1 MKDAHR
7 FFVHSKDVIET
18 YPLQTY
24 HSALL
29 FSPRGSLIR
38 TAFQHEEPNWI
49 TIGPDMSETWG
60 SCLHTFEDS
69 CSAVAFSQDLNQLV
83 LGLEDGMIKTW
94 DADSNTYLL
103 ELKSYE
109 SDSHIERVRYF
120 DESSKLVAVLGVH
133 EMIEVWEVA
142 TGTCLF
148 TQEYDQ
154 GPLHRIVPFCND
166 TELRVFAK
174 ATVGDSARIFDT
186 AEARELS
193 ILMSPHRDGRSKLN
207 STFSPSGRFLFVNF
221 ETNLKIWDA
230 TSKRHIQSFEL
241 PPRNEDSD
249 STFVASAWVS
259 DSALLA
265 VGLSDGTVIV
275 FSIDSGD
282 VLHILQSGDPPGW
295 GREQTVAISYDSK
308 RVATPSGLSNL
319 RIWDLSDTS
328 NPHTLVDNSDDEII
342 FVAFLSDSRRL
353 VSMSLEGRTKIWD
366 ICGED
371 VSQRLDDHQD
381 WINSLT
387 WSNDSNY
394 LASGAF
400 DSTVKIWDLHGRC
413 LQTLHGHSE
422 SVIRVDCF
430 HHPAR
435 VGSLSLDNTYR
446 IWDVVSGQCLHVY
459 EWGGSGTVIALSPDL
474 RILARTKGTS
484 TTGKRPIQLW
494 DVMHDVSLPDLCD
507 DSAAHIRSLAFSGD
521 STQLAVL
528 VDDMI
533 VRIFDTRSGECVQT
547 LIETDE
553 ELRYSLP
560 FGHYS
565 VTFSKDAIRLVSA
578 WGNGTIRVWDISSG
592 RCLHTIKTA
601 VLSRD
606 VSFDQS
612 GRFLLTEYGRI
623 AIPESSDL
631 EGNLAGSIN
640 HSPAF
645 HGVRL
650 STPEGWIVYN
660 SVNVLWLPPEYRAGF
675 SVVSGNSVGM
685 AIVKRVW
692 IFTISPEYLE

>member
-1 MKDAHR
+1 
-7 FFVHSKDVIET
+7 
-18 YPLQTY
+18 
-24 HSALL
+24 
-29 FSPRGSLIR
+29 
-38 TAFQHEEPNWI
+38 
-49 TIGPDMSETWG
+49 
-60 SCLHTFEDS
+60 
-69 CSAVAFSQDLNQLV
+69 
-83 LGLEDGMIKTW
+83 MIKTW

-230 TSKRHIQSFEL
+230 TSKRHIQSLEL

-265 VGLSDGTVIV
+265 VGLSNGTVIV

-295 GREQTVAISYDSK
+295 DRAETVAISYDSK
-308 RVATPSGLSNL
+308 RVATSSGLSNL

-328 NPHTLVDNSDDEII
+328 NPRTLVDNSDDEII
-342 FVAFLSDSRRL
+342 FVTFLSDSRRL
-353 VSMSLEGRTKIWD
+353 VSMSLGGETKVWD

-381 WINSLT
+381 CINSLT

-435 VGSLSLDNTYR
+435 VGSLSQDNTYR
-446 IWDVVSGQCLHVY
+446 IWDVVSGQCLYVY

-484 TTGKRPIQLW
+484 TTGKWPIQLW
-494 DVMHDVSLPDLCD
+494 DLMHGVSLPALYD

-528 VDDMI
+528 VDDKI
-533 VRIFDTRSGECVQT
+533 VRIFDTRSGECVHT
-547 LIETDE
+547 LVETDKIDE
-553 ELRYSLP
+553 DLRYSLP
-560 FGHYS
+560 FGHCS

-592 RCLHTIKTA
+592 RCLHTIETA
-601 VLSRD
+601 ILSTD

-612 GRFLLTEYGRI
+612 GRFLLTDYGRI
-623 AIPESSDL
+623 AMPESSDL

-645 HGVRL
+645 HGVGL
-650 STPEGWIVYN
+650 SPDGPWITYN
-660 SVNVLWLPPEYRAGF
+660 SVDVLWLPPEYRAGF
-675 SVVSGNSVGM
+675 SVFSENSVGVG
-685 AIVKRVW
+685 AGRKVW
-692 IFTISPEYLE
+692 IFTLSPDCLG

>member
-1 MKDAHR
+1 VKDAHR
-7 FFVHSKDVIET
+7 FFVHSKDVIEN

-38 TAFQHEEPNWI
+38 TAFQHEEPNWV
-49 TIGPDMSETWG
+49 TIEPDMSETWG

-69 CSAVAFSQDLNQLV
+69 CSAVIFLQNFNQLA
-83 LGLEDGMIKTW
+83 LGLEDGMIKIW
-94 DADSNTYLL
+94 DADSNTYLM
-103 ELKSYE
+103 ELKSFK
-109 SDSHIERVRYF
+109 SDYHIERVRYF
-120 DESSKLVAVLGVH
+120 DESSKLVAVLG
-133 EMIEVWEVA
+133 EYEIIEVWEVA
-142 TGTCLF
+142 TGTCLS
-148 TQEYDQ
+148 TQEFEQ
-154 GPLHRIVPFCND
+154 GVLHQKVPFCND
-166 TELRVFAK
+166 AELRAFEK
-174 ATVGDSARIFDT
+174 ATMGDSARILDT
-186 AEARELS
+186 AEARESS
-193 ILMSPHRDGRSKLN
+193 ILMSPHHDGRFKLN
-207 STFSPSGRFLFVNF
+207 ATFFPSGIFLLVNF
-221 ETNLKIWDA
+221 KTNIKIWDA
-230 TSKRHIQSFEL
+230 TSSRHIQSLEL
-241 PPRNEDSD
+241 PVRNEDSD

-265 VGLSDGTVIV
+265 VGLSNGTVIV

-295 GREQTVAISYDSK
+295 DRAKTVAISYDSK

-328 NPHTLVDNSDDEII
+328 NPHTLVGNSDDEII

-353 VSMSLEGRTKIWD
+353 VSMSLGGGTKVWD

-400 DSTVKIWDLHGRC
+400 DSTIKIWDLHGRC

-435 VGSLSLDNTYR
+435 VGSLSRDNTYR
-446 IWDVVSGQCLHVY
+446 IWDVVSGQCLYVC

-484 TTGKRPIQLW
+484 TTSKWPIQLW
-494 DVMHDVSLPDLCD
+494 DLIHDVSLPALCD

-528 VDDMI
+528 VDDKI

-547 LIETDE
+547 LVETDE
-553 ELRYSLP
+553 TDEDLRYSLP

-592 RCLHTIKTA
+592 RCLHTIETA
-601 VLSRD
+601 ILSTD

-612 GRFLLTEYGRI
+612 GWFLLTDYGRI

-640 HSPAF
+640 HSPAS
-645 HGVRL
+645 HGVGL
-650 STPEGWIVYN
+650 SPDGSWITYN
-660 SVNVLWLPPEYRAGF
+660 SFEVLWLPPEY
-675 SVVSGNSVGM
+675 
-685 AIVKRVW
+685 
-692 IFTISPEYLE
+692 